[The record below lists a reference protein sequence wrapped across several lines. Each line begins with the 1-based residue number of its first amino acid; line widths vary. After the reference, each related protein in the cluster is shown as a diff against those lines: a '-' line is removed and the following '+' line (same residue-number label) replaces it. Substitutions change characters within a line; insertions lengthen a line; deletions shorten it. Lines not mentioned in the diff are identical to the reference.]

1 MSLDLTRF
9 WGSERR
15 CWPNRVPMLTMMA
28 VWEWCSPF
36 ETTKNL
42 TRPEVAKYVIQ
53 ITKELADLLGITIGE
68 VPYNG

>member
-1 MSLDLTRF
+1 
-9 WGSERR
+9 
-15 CWPNRVPMLTMMA
+15 MMT
-28 VWEWCSPF
+28 VWEWCSPL

-42 TRPEVAKYVIQ
+42 TRPEVARYVIQ